1 MPVTNSPARITV
13 SLTRLLRVG
22 NDIDRNFSEAAAWK
36 LSMPRPAESA
46 TRMSPAADRNQA
58 LRLVPV
64 SRETERR
71 LAIYVDLLSRWR
83 RVTNLISEASFAA
96 VWTRHIADSAQ
107 LLGLVPNARRW
118 VDLGSGAGFPGMVLA
133 IQLADQPDAIVHMI
147 ESDQRKGA
155 FIRAVARET
164 GAAAQVHGLRI
175 ESVAPESLLP
185 VDAVTAR
192 ALAPLPLLLDFAKV
206 WLAEGAVGVFPRGRT
221 TDAQIRDH
229 PRPDAL
235 RFETVSSKIDPQTGI
250 LIVRRRESAQ
260 Q

>member
-1 MPVTNSPARITV
+1 MTPA
-13 SLTRLLRVG
+13 S
-22 NDIDRNFSEAAAWK
+22 DR
-36 LSMPRPAESA
+36 
-46 TRMSPAADRNQA
+46 ADA

-71 LAIYVDLLSRWR
+71 LAIYVDLLARWR
-83 RVTNLISEASFAA
+83 RVTNLISESSFAE

-107 LLGLVPNARRW
+107 LLGLAADARRW

-133 IQLADQPDAIVHMI
+133 IQLADQPDAAVHMI

-155 FIRAVARET
+155 FLRAVARET
-164 GAAAQVHGLRI
+164 GAAAQIHSARI
-175 ESVAPESLLP
+175 EAVAPNSLMP

-206 WLAEGAVGVFPRGRT
+206 WLAAGAVGVFPRGRT
-221 TDAQIRDH
+221 TDAQLRDH
-229 PRPDAL
+229 PNPDAL
-235 RFETVSSKIDPQTGI
+235 HFETVASKIDPRTGI

-260 Q
+260 H